1 MRNKALP
8 GISALK
14 QRDNGYTPPVSKPTP
29 PPKENKEDT
38 PKPEKQYG
46 TPGNIPG

>member
-14 QRDNGYTPPVSKPTP
+14 QKDNGHIPPVPKPKP
-29 PPKENKEDT
+29 QPKPEKKPT